1 MRAVLLVGG
10 EGTRLRPLTYET
22 PKQLLPVA
30 GKTLLERVLA
40 PFLAFGLDELVLSLG
55 YLPDRFRSA
64 FPDGVVGATKLRYV
78 TEPEPLGTAGALRF
92 ALDETGWGAERFWV
106 RNGDVVAD
114 IDLARLVACHER
126 TGALATLSL
135 TEVADPSSFGVVD
148 CDEAGHVRAFVEK
161 PPLASAPTRMVNAG
175 TYLLEPAALADVVPA
190 RMVSVERETFPALVA
205 AGRLA
210 AVADRAEWIDAGTP
224 PTYLATVVAH
234 LRAGVPGREGATSL
248 GWPDGAWGD
257 GVGSDAVGSR
267 AAANDGAGG
276 GGAGGDGAA
285 SDGPA
290 WGLGDVAAAGAH
302 LRFVL
307 LGPESVVAAGAVLE
321 DSTTGS
327 GVEVGAGA
335 VVRRSVLLDGAVV
348 EPGATVEDSVVGWG
362 ARVGRGATLRSGS
375 VLGRGQAVPAHETL
389 VAARLPA

>member
-92 ALDETGWGAERFWV
+92 ALDETGWGTERFWV

-161 PPLASAPTRMVNAG
+161 PPLASAPSRMVNAG

-248 GWPDGAWGD
+248 GRPDGAWG
-257 GVGSDAVGSR
+257 DAVGSR
-267 AAANDGAGG
+267 AAASDGAGG
-276 GGAGGDGAA
+276 GGAGGDGAGSDGA
-285 SDGPA
+285 GSDGPA
-290 WGLGDVAAAGAH
+290 WSLGDVAAAGAH

-362 ARVGRGATLRSGS
+362 ARVGRDATLRSGS

>member
-55 YLPDRFRSA
+55 YLPDRFRAA
-64 FPDGVVGATKLRYV
+64 FPDGSVGATKLRYV

-92 ALDETGWGAERFWV
+92 ALDETGWGGERFWV

-135 TEVADPSSFGVVD
+135 TEVADPSAFGVVD
-148 CDEAGHVRAFVEK
+148 CDEDGHVRAFVEK
-161 PPLASAPTRMVNAG
+161 PALDSAPSRMVNAG
-175 TYLLEPAALADVVPA
+175 TYLLEPAALADVATA
-190 RMVSVERETFPALVA
+190 RPVSVERETFPALVA

-210 AVADRAEWIDAGTP
+210 AVADRAAWIDAGTP

-234 LRAGVPGREGATSL
+234 LRGGVPGREGAASL
-248 GWPDGAWGD
+248 EGFDGT
-257 GVGSDAVGSR
+257 GSDTAWRERARSGGS
-267 AAANDGAGG
+267 
-276 GGAGGDGAA
+276 GGDGSRSSAA
-285 SDGPA
+285 RHDGARGDGPA

-362 ARVGRGATLRSGS
+362 ARVGRGAMLRSGS
-375 VLGRGQAVPAHETL
+375 VLGRGQAVPSHERL

>member
-161 PPLASAPTRMVNAG
+161 PPLASAPSRMVNAG

-248 GWPDGAWGD
+248 GRPDGAWGD
-257 GVGSDAVGSR
+257 GVGSDAVGSH
-267 AAANDGAGG
+267 AAGSHAAGG
-276 GGAGGDGAA
+276 DGAGGDGAG

-362 ARVGRGATLRSGS
+362 ARVGRDATLRSGS

>member
-248 GWPDGAWGD
+248 GRPDGAWGD
-257 GVGSDAVGSR
+257 GVGSDAVGSH
-267 AAANDGAGG
+267 AAGSHAAGG
-276 GGAGGDGAA
+276 DGAGGDGAG

-362 ARVGRGATLRSGS
+362 ARVGRDATLRSGS

>member
-161 PPLASAPTRMVNAG
+161 PLLASAPTRMVNAG

>member
-161 PPLASAPTRMVNAG
+161 PPLASAPSRMVNAG

-276 GGAGGDGAA
+276 GGAGGDGAG